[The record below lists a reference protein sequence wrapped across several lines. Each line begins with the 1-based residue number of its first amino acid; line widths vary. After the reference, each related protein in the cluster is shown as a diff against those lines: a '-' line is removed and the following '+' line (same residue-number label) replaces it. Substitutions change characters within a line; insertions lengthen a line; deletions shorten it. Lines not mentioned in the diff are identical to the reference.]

1 MNSYE
6 ISYSKYNINVFP
18 HQYGYYLHVIFE
30 YSENKYL
37 VTNITNQIILI
48 KNYRLLCDLKNKNSD
63 LYLEV
68 VKAIN
73 KFNNTCGGKHTIS
86 NKISKNIL
94 GKVDIFI
101 KNVQIVI
108 ELYQNGAIR
117 YLNSKNELIP
127 MINIYYA

>member
-1 MNSYE
+1 M
-6 ISYSKYNINVFP
+6 I
-18 HQYGYYLHVIFE
+18 
-30 YSENKYL
+30 L
-37 VTNITNQIILI
+37 V
-48 KNYRLLCDLKNKNSD
+48 
-63 LYLEV
+63 V
-68 VKAIN
+68 V
-73 KFNNTCGGKHTIS
+73 NNTIS